1 MKRIVALLLALC
13 MILSLAACGKKASLS
28 ETIKDPGKDS
38 PADSAGQEL
47 PYVEEVPS
55 ANVLDA
61 RCPIPADTGT
71 LELTPVTFE
80 DANLILNLPEGVT
93 AREAEGTDNI
103 PMDIH
108 SLLTGEKT
116 THFEHFSDQQK
127 SWQSLEAVFEGLSA
141 FSSFFYKCDPIV
153 TGNRNVMRILPE
165 DLYGDTVGKRL
176 AAHSAQFVLATV
188 ADDLSHPG
196 FFIVIRFVTVHSIL
210 QVVIRH

>member
-1 MKRIVALLLALC
+1 
-13 MILSLAACGKKASLS
+13 
-28 ETIKDPGKDS
+28 
-38 PADSAGQEL
+38 
-47 PYVEEVPS
+47 
-55 ANVLDA
+55 
-61 RCPIPADTGT
+61 
-71 LELTPVTFE
+71 
-80 DANLILNLPEGVT
+80 
-93 AREAEGTDNI
+93 
-103 PMDIH
+103 MDIH
-108 SLLTGEKT
+108 SPLTGEKT

-176 AAHSAQFVLATV
+176 AAHSAQLVLATV

-210 QVVIRH
+210 QVVIRHQYTVFSCFRQGQDIRLPGVLRTIGSLLGIDRFLFPGSLPYSESLHRQL